1 MAEAVAAACR
11 DRDRRREIGRHAA
24 DEIYLSWDD
33 AVAKAVRRYRT
44 VIERY
49 TREKRSRLL
58 ENEMRELKAEFEK
71 RKNLYIRRYYRF
83 GRQLI
88 EGKGPRLA
96 LKLLSSGKDKKDE

>member
-1 MAEAVAAACR
+1 M
-11 DRDRRREIGRHAA
+11 
-24 DEIYLSWDD
+24 
-33 AVAKAVRRYRT
+33 AKAVRRYRT

-58 ENEMRELKAEFEK
+58 ENEMRELKVEFEK

-88 EGKGPRLA
+88 EGKGAKFA
-96 LKLLSSGKDKKDE
+96 LKMLSAGRDKPSNGKEGPDGR